1 MYRKIQVFVRSLL
14 DKVELLE
21 VVGSMYRF
29 MIPDP
34 LRRNIRVTEFDL
46 KYGSRKTYE
55 VNISGKKIRF
65 STRDSYSKR
74 WFFPR
79 YENEVHE
86 PGVTYIFA
94 EIATGAGGIIDVGAN
109 LGWFTCIGALL
120 SEGDVWSFEMDE
132 ENVER
137 LRRNV
142 RLNDAADK
150 VEIVKAA
157 VGEESG
163 TVVYQKRPNTAGAQ
177 HSLGAKK
184 KTSHDQVDVEVELV
198 PLDKFAETWNTIDL
212 LKIDVEGAELRVIQG
227 ADGIIGKHNPDI
239 IVEVHPTRLLKS
251 DGSAQEVAQFLAR
264 REYQVH
270 EIANARGSASEAKLE
285 LVDADNFYPD
295 RNVTLFASR

>member
-1 MYRKIQVFVRSLL
+1 MTKMGLI
-14 DKVELLE
+14 EA
-21 VVGSMYRF
+21 VGSVYRL
-29 MIPDP
+29 MLPEP
-34 LRRNIRVTEFDL
+34 LRKNIRVTEFDL
-46 KYGSRKTYE
+46 KYSGRRICE
-55 VNISGKKIRF
+55 VNISGKKICF

-79 YENEVHE
+79 YENKVHE
-86 PGVTYIFA
+86 PGVTHTFA
-94 EIATGAGGIIDVGAN
+94 EVTKSAKGIVDVGAN

-142 RLNDAADK
+142 RLNDAEDK
-150 VEIVKAA
+150 VEVVKAA

-177 HSLGAKK
+177 HSLSAEQ
-184 KTSHDQVDVEVELV
+184 KTSQEQVDVEVELV
-198 PLDKFAETWNTIDL
+198 PLDKFAETWKTVDL
-212 LKIDVEGAELRVIQG
+212 LKIDVEGAELRVLRG

-251 DGSAQEVAQFLAR
+251 GGAAQEVAQFLSWR
-264 REYQVH
+264 GYRIY
-270 EIANARGSASEAKLE
+270 EIVNARDSASEAELE
-285 LVDADNFYPD
+285 GVKADDFCPKE
-295 RNVTLFASR
+295 NVTLYASR